1 MANYP
6 KELTDLLQDFL
17 KDSKIS
23 QEEKEVLLKKARMKQ
38 MQFEMQQMQQEQM
51 QQMQQMQQ
59 QQAMLQQQMLQQLV
73 QQYAPKSEATK
84 QCPACGE
91 ILDANAG
98 FCAECGHLF

>member
-6 KELTDLLQDFL
+6 EELTDLLQDFL

-51 QQMQQMQQ
+51 QQMQQ
-59 QQAMLQQQMLQQLV
+59 QQAMLQQQMLQQQLV